1 MPVALA
7 CAALLAM
14 APAPKPLGP
23 EAARLSN
30 IAFRVPLADR
40 ARATR
45 RIATVAR
52 IAAHRLSR
60 PEVSNLVS
68 ALHRDNAGA
77 PARST
82 ARSDRRWLAAQLSIA
97 LVRHG
102 VLLRP
107 RTLNTLVTACARAG
121 ERAGDLKT
129 GDLEIARELVAL
141 ADDPS
146 TRVRPYS
153 NATLTRLL
161 VALTRAGDSFAAAD
175 LARSLA
181 ADDSPRDLPLYN
193 AILRAMLDAGVR
205 LCAGMGGLSWPFGL
219 PLAAPLC
226 HHPLHIPSTCH
237 HHPSACHFPPS
248 TCHSPPSTCQAAPS
262 RCSKPSCA
270 CDHRASSRPSARAST
285 FLIWQLPYLATS
297 LFGRL
302 PYLAT
307 S

>member
-1 MPVALA
+1 MPGAAALA
-7 CAALLAM
+7 CAALLAV

-30 IAFRVPLADR
+30 IACRLPLADR
-40 ARATR
+40 ARASR

-60 PEVSNLVS
+60 PEVSNLVA

-77 PARST
+77 PAEST

-97 LVRHG
+97 LVGHG
-102 VLLRP
+102 ALLRP

-121 ERAGDLKT
+121 
-129 GDLEIARELVAL
+129 DLETARELVAL

-161 VALTRAGDSFAAAD
+161 VAHTRAGDSFAAAD

-193 AILRAMLDAGVR
+193 AILRAMLDAG
-205 LCAGMGGLSWPFGL
+205 AGEAAVSWALYSHL
-219 PLAAPLC
+219 PRHFATILFTSLPKR
-226 HHPLHIPSTCH
+226 HHPLQHPSTCH
-237 HHPSACHFPPS
+237 NPPS

-262 RCSKPSCA
+262 RCSKPSYACA
-270 CDHRASSRPSARAST
+270 HRASSRPSART
-285 FLIWQLPYLATS
+285 IF
-297 LFGRL
+297 
-302 PYLAT
+302 
-307 S
+307 